1 MSMSSSAFVE
11 IVLIAIPTMLV
22 KSCLLYHPDT
32 VDDRIKN
39 THIGVK
45 AQYQDG
51 RLTLHF
57 DVLGEIDNLL
67 IPKPKK
73 PDEANG
79 LWEHTCFEAFI
90 SVVEESYYREFNFSP
105 SGDWAAYAFDDYRVA
120 KPWRTHTPP
129 AISYVRTG
137 ERLSLEAVI
146 SQYDLPENPHKQ
158 TYRLGLTAVLE
169 SKAGGLSYWALFHPA
184 GKPDFHHRTGFTLS
198 F

>member
-1 MSMSSSAFVE
+1 
-11 IVLIAIPTMLV
+11 MLV

-32 VDDRIKN
+32 GDELIKHM
-39 THIGVK
+39 HIGVK
-45 AQYQDG
+45 ALYQDNN
-51 RLTLHF
+51 LKLHF
-57 DVLGEIDNLL
+57 DVLGAIDQLL
-67 IPKPKK
+67 IPKPKS
-73 PDEANG
+73 PEEING

-105 SGDWAAYAFDDYRVA
+105 SGDWAAYAFDEYRAA
-120 KPWRTHTPP
+120 KTWHAYMPP

-146 SQYDLPENPHKQ
+146 SQHDLPENPRKQ
-158 TYRLGLTAVLE
+158 PYRLGMTAVLE
-169 SKAGGLSYWALFHPA
+169 TKTGGLSYWALFHPS